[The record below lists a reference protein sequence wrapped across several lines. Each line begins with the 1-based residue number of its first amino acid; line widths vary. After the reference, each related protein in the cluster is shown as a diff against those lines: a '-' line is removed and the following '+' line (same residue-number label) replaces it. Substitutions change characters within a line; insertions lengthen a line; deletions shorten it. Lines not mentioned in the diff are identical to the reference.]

1 MPRREKMIFLENP
14 QFYKWR
20 SWGLVIITL
29 RKTEPEFQSS
39 FVLIQYLCSF
49 YQITSSPIIW
59 FYLSDS
65 KEPLSLFLGIKP
77 EVQKNHHMHV
87 RDRWDWRGQRIVQ
100 NWFSNAKHSSSFV
113 GGIGMH
119 ICTTISTYG
128 HIREHCVLNIP

>member
-1 MPRREKMIFLENP
+1 MK
-14 QFYKWR
+14 K
-20 SWGLVIITL
+20 L
-29 RKTEPEFQSS
+29 RLSDHNFKTEPGFQSS
-39 FVLIQYLCSF
+39 FLLIQYLCSF

-87 RDRWDWRGQRIVQ
+87 RERGETEGGSALYRTD
-100 NWFSNAKHSSSFV
+100 FPMPSTSSSFV

-119 ICTTISTYG
+119 ICTTISTSYG